1 MRAIPTL
8 HEVDFGESVTW
19 APPAGTAR
27 YHAWIKTD
35 SHTWFDD
42 RDPSDMTYGG
52 HSPRWA
58 QVAGYDVENDV
69 ALDFSVV
76 VAAKPAPNIE
86 VTASGIN
93 VGWQLALGLFDGHD
107 PEVLMVTALTPG
119 LRARGPVLGRRK
131 ARGNEKSTLAASLD
145 GAKVMSVD
153 RYRLPTPNSTD
164 AGTIAAQERRLLQT
178 LLNTRE
184 KVAASSGQAKVMQTE
199 GEGHELMELAALDR
213 RVAEVRARIVWFDTA
228 AAGNALPRAEYW

>member
-19 APPAGTAR
+19 APPAGAAR
-27 YHAWIKTD
+27 YHVWIKTD
-35 SHTWFDD
+35 SYTWFDSA
-42 RDPSDMTYGG
+42 DPSEMTYGG

-58 QVAGYDVENDV
+58 QVVGYDVENDA
-69 ALDFSVV
+69 ALDVPVV
-76 VAAKPAPNIE
+76 VAAKPIPDIE
-86 VTASGIN
+86 LTASGIE

-107 PEVLMVTALTPG
+107 PEVLMVTALAG
-119 LRARGPVLGRRK
+119 
-131 ARGNEKSTLAASLD
+131 D
-145 GAKVMSVD
+145 AKVMSVD

-184 KVAASSGQAKVMQTE
+184 KVAASGGQAKVMHTE

-228 AAGNALPRAEYW
+228 AVGNTLPRAEHW